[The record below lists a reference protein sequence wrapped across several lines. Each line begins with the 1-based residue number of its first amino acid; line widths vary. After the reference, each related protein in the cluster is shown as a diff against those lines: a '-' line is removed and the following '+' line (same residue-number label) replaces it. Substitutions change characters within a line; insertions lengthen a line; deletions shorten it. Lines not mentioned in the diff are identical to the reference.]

1 MNGHGNTIFR
11 PFSRKQHIFVQKT
24 NFIGLIFSLQ
34 THSDTRAKQLVAWKA
49 LVLNYCKTQKI
60 CFVDT
65 RETKDISLFSNA
77 SINRTI
83 QADLL
88 NLILSELQQTGYSA
102 PLDKQKLRWEIYWHT
117 LEEFAN
123 IIYSYITDS
132 NSTQTVLTFYE
143 LTEGDEVQGQGNNM
157 SHYCNG
163 INYLIFSIDFYKLAP
178 EILIKVLKVLE
189 DQGKCEMIMFD
200 DNQGVKFF

>member
-1 MNGHGNTIFR
+1 MGEVDIEWPWQYNFP
-11 PFSRKQHIFVQKT
+11 PFFT
-24 NFIGLIFSLQ
+24 LQ

-143 LTEGDEVQGQGNNM
+143 LTEGDEVQGQ
-157 SHYCNG
+157 
-163 INYLIFSIDFYKLAP
+163 DFYKLAP